1 MLTNYCT
8 PRCLVSAASTGAQ
21 ARLLMPRTDW
31 RASIL
36 FPALA
41 NASTRSPR
49 KCSVKWWLK
58 KEAFPQSDNQTLK
71 SDLCLS
77 FQFETTNLRTSLS
90 ASITAFR
97 SLNSVKT
104 SADKSP
110 ERHSENFRFSIAW
123 MLGIGVTLSG
133 SISLIRAAIWSSDV
147 TFGNASDRLSPFT
160 SQCGFNASASS
171 VLAMPPAKVHQ
182 RSSPLG

>member
-1 MLTNYCT
+1 M
-8 PRCLVSAASTGAQ
+8 PCLCSQYRSSSSPFNASY
-21 ARLLMPRTDW
+21 LL

-49 KCSVKWWLK
+49 NAASNGSRK
-58 KEAFPQSDNQTLK
+58 KPFPQSDNQTLK

-97 SLNSVKT
+97 SLNREVKT